1 MTLPKFDKHNE
12 IKGNYSIN
20 QARDMVGKTIASID
34 IGVAESHPRLHQR
47 ELLIISFTDG
57 TKLAISIGSNVQN
70 VISALNH
77 NGKVDLKPNDFHT
90 DLDLTWL
97 R

>member
-1 MTLPKFDKHNE
+1 MTLPKFDKHKE
-12 IKGNYSIN
+12 IEGNYSIN
-20 QARDMVGKTIASID
+20 QARDMVGKTIESVELGFAASN
-34 IGVAESHPRLHQR
+34 SKLHQR

-70 VISALNH
+70 VIGNLNR
-77 NGKVDLKPNDFHT
+77 NGKPNLKPNDFHT
-90 DLDLTWL
+90 DLDLFWQ

>member
-1 MTLPKFDKHNE
+1 MTLPKFDKLNE
-12 IKGNYSIN
+12 IKPNYSIN
-20 QARDMVGKTIASID
+20 QAKDMVGKTVKSVE
-34 IGVAESHPRLHQR
+34 IGFAEQHTKVHER

-70 VISALNH
+70 VIGDLQQ
-77 NGKVDLKPNDFHT
+77 NGKAKLKPNDFHT
-90 DLDLTWL
+90 DLDLTWQ

>member
-12 IKGNYSIN
+12 IEANYSIT
-20 QARDMVGKTIASID
+20 QARDLVGKTVESIE
-34 IGVAESHPRLHQR
+34 IGFAERHPQLHQR

-57 TKLAISIGSNVQN
+57 TKLAISTGSNVQN
-70 VISALNH
+70 VILDLNH
-77 NGKVDLKPNDFHT
+77 NGKVNLKPNDFHT
-90 DLDLTWL
+90 DLDLTWE

>member
-12 IKGNYSIN
+12 IKANYSIN
-20 QARDMVGKTIASID
+20 QAKDMIGKTIESID
-34 IGVAESHPRLHQR
+34 IGFAESHPKVHER

-57 TKLAISIGSNVQN
+57 TKLAISTGSNVQN
-70 VISALNH
+70 VIIDLEH
-77 NGKVDLKPNDFHT
+77 DGKKKLKPNDFHT
-90 DLDLTWL
+90 DLDLTWQ

>member
-34 IGVAESHPRLHQR
+34 IG
-47 ELLIISFTDG
+47 
-57 TKLAISIGSNVQN
+57 GS
-70 VISALNH
+70 
-77 NGKVDLKPNDFHT
+77 
-90 DLDLTWL
+90 
-97 R
+97 